1 MSFAGFDPDAIAL
14 LDRLPAMTVDEYA
27 ERKAE
32 LTAGVTKP
40 GAALIA
46 AVADRLDADLTVMP
60 RSSVSP
66 LHRDL
71 RFAPDGAARYKDHLL
86 LTTWEGADKKTS
98 PMFWVRVDATQVG
111 FASGI
116 GFTPAVRER
125 WRETVGGVAG
135 AVLAA
140 DLDDLTRER
149 SAEVVG
155 DQVKKVPA
163 PFDADHPR
171 ADLLRHTGLQVR
183 FIEELPASAG
193 TPEFADWCTDR
204 LAALLPVHRWLIAHL
219 TD

>member
-1 MSFAGFDPDAIAL
+1 MSFTGFDPASMAL
-14 LDRLPAMTVDEYA
+14 LDRLPAMTADEYA
-27 ERKAE
+27 THKAE

-40 GAALIA
+40 GGALIA
-46 AVADRLDADLTVMP
+46 AVADRLDADLTVVP

>member
-27 ERKAE
+27 ARKAE

-204 LAALLPVHRWLIAHL
+204 LAALFPVHRWLIAHL

>member
-1 MSFAGFDPDAIAL
+1 MSFTGFDPASMAL
-14 LDRLPAMTVDEYA
+14 LDRLPAMTADEYA
-27 ERKAE
+27 THKAE

-40 GAALIA
+40 GGALIA
-46 AVADRLDADLTVMP
+46 AVADRLDADLTVVP

-98 PMFWVRVDATQVG
+98 PMFWIRIDAAQAG

-125 WRETVGGVAG
+125 WREAVGGDAG

-140 DLDDLTRER
+140 ELDELAQER
-149 SAEVVG
+149 SAEVAG
-155 DQVKKVPA
+155 DQVKRVPA

-171 ADLLRHTGLQVR
+171 ADLLRHTDFQVR
-183 FIEELPASAG
+183 FIDDLPASVG
-193 TPEFADWCTDR
+193 TPDFADWCADR
-204 LAALLPVHRWLIAHL
+204 LAALLPIHRWLIAHL

>member
-163 PFDADHPR
+163 PVDADHPR
-171 ADLLRHTGLQVR
+171 ADLLRHTGFQVR

>member
-27 ERKAE
+27 ARKAE

-86 LTTWEGADKKTS
+86 LTTWEGSDKKTS

>member
-27 ERKAE
+27 ARKAE

-204 LAALLPVHRWLIAHL
+204 LAALLPIHRWLIAHL